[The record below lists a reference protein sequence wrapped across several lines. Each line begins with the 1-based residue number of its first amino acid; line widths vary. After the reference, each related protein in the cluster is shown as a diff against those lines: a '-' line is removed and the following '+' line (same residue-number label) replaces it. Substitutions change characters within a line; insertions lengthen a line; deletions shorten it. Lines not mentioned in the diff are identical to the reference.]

1 MEWGSRGWDPSL
13 TVVSNGGWRMS
24 RACAKLLVLRW
35 LVVSPMVLMPNHL
48 RWFRLLTRKR
58 KHLLPERCS
67 KSGPSVREWVSVCYL
82 QSSPSV
88 EASVLGYLF
97 EIWAWGEGGRLGI
110 HSWVLVKRPEI
121 SWERFWRRDFLNVNP
136 SLLPSSTVLTESEG
150 TRCLWET
157 RKCLVANNSFLPGID
172 SLKISAGFYK
182 PKARLSSMRHPRGTS
197 RSDGLGISPIPPL
210 AHLWLLNYKHW
221 CSWSLHLSPR
231 GAWLHI
237 GESRH
242 QAVNKGH
249 ITRSP
254 TPKPIAVNKII
265 WW

>member
-1 MEWGSRGWDPSL
+1 MEWGSSGWDPSL

-24 RACAKLLVLRW
+24 RACAKLLVFRW
-35 LVVSPMVLMPNHL
+35 LVVSPMVLMSNHL
-48 RWFRLLTRKR
+48 RWFRLHTCKR

-97 EIWAWGEGGRLGI
+97 KIWAWGEGGRFGI

-172 SLKISAGFYK
+172 SLVEDICRFLQAEGTIEFHAPSTWNFSFRWTRYISNSTPGSPMIAELQALMLLEFASFTQGCLA
-182 PKARLSSMRHPRGTS
+182 PHWRVQTPS
-197 RSDGLGISPIPPL
+197 R
-210 AHLWLLNYKHW
+210 
-221 CSWSLHLSPR
+221 
-231 GAWLHI
+231 
-237 GESRH
+237 E
-242 QAVNKGH
+242 
-249 ITRSP
+249 
-254 TPKPIAVNKII
+254 
-265 WW
+265 